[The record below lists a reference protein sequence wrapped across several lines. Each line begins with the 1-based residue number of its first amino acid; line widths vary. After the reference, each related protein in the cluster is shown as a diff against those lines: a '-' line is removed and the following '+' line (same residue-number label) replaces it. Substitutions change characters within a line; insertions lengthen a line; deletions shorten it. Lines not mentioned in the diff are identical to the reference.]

1 MYFTEGSSG
10 LVWLVSFGFMLFR
23 KTIIVVLLF
32 FKNLE
37 GLSGTTQT
45 VQKDEQNHR
54 DIQMH

>member
-1 MYFTEGSSG
+1 
-10 LVWLVSFGFMLFR
+10 MLFR